1 MCDAAQKD
9 LYAVLGASSADSA
22 QQLRQRYQQ
31 LALQYHP
38 DRLGGEASSEV
49 ESAVKKFL
57 EVDAAWRIL
66 SDQDTRRQYDLQRR
80 AQELKQDWPVDC
92 TVCLDDMTWDQ
103 GVLTPRL
110 RTGVLN
116 DRAILLS
123 AGLRQT
129 HKGMKAGN
137 DSALSLVTQPAK
149 VTADR
154 GSK

>member
-1 MCDAAQKD
+1 MQQRKKSIIIGEKANHLYNKTISYDPEKLSCDH
-9 LYAVLGASSADSA
+9 L
-22 QQLRQRYQQ
+22 
-31 LALQYHP
+31 
-38 DRLGGEASSEV
+38 
-49 ESAVKKFL
+49 
-57 EVDAAWRIL
+57 
-66 SDQDTRRQYDLQRR
+66 
-80 AQELKQDWPVDC
+80 
-92 TVCLDDMTWDQ
+92 